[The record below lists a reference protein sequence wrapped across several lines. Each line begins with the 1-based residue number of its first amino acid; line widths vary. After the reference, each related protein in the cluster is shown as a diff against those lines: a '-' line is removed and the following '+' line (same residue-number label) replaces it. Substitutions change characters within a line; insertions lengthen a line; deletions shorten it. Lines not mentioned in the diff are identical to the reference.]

1 MPGPSEYLPFDRTPW
16 LLAIGERLRSEYDAF
31 SAPLP
36 ERLTALITQ
45 VQELLGTGADAQQ
58 RTPAR
63 RTGSSPPAGR
73 TNPPEAA
80 RERTASVNRGR
91 KRSTRQHLRDKARF

>member
-1 MPGPSEYLPFDRTPW
+1 MPGPSEYSPFDRTPW

-63 RTGSSPPAGR
+63 RHGLFASCRADQSARSCSR
-73 TNPPEAA
+73 TNSIRQSGAE
-80 RERTASVNRGR
+80 EKRTPAPKG
-91 KRSTRQHLRDKARF
+91 